1 MSVGVPPV
9 GHSRP
14 VDGLE
19 APTPKAHSPK
29 AREASWGSQRPDL
42 LDRFSPEHAFGCRRH
57 AAVPASS
64 LALELPAG
72 LHSARPRTPRSG
84 AGTAAV
90 VPLPFVIT
98 LPIGCSFRPP
108 LRRSKGCE

>member
-29 AREASWGSQRPDL
+29 AREASRLGGIVQPSALAVFKLTIRLAARQHPRHSKTKQHKAQR
-42 LDRFSPEHAFGCRRH
+42 
-57 AAVPASS
+57 V
-64 LALELPAG
+64 
-72 LHSARPRTPRSG
+72 
-84 AGTAAV
+84 
-90 VPLPFVIT
+90 
-98 LPIGCSFRPP
+98 
-108 LRRSKGCE
+108 

>member
-29 AREASWGSQRPDL
+29 GPGGL
-42 LDRFSPEHAFGCRRH
+42 LGI
-57 AAVPASS
+57 AAP
-64 LALELPAG
+64 
-72 LHSARPRTPRSG
+72 
-84 AGTAAV
+84 
-90 VPLPFVIT
+90 
-98 LPIGCSFRPP
+98 
-108 LRRSKGCE
+108 